1 MSISIPIGEKI
12 DWLLVVSGLDS
23 FIDSVHFSIM
33 FGDNRIWPSLGES
46 PPLGNACSRTFPIY
60 SYFLWDVDTLQ
71 QSIVV
76 VMSGRFDRR
85 KFVHFNVA
93 LDKGLNEDCIH
104 ELFFED
110 TVCK

>member
-85 KFVHFNVA
+85 KFVHFSMLPLTRV
-93 LDKGLNEDCIH
+93 
-104 ELFFED
+104 
-110 TVCK
+110 

>member
-1 MSISIPIGEKI
+1 M
-12 DWLLVVSGLDS
+12 DS

-46 PPLGNACSRTFPIY
+46 PALGNACSRTFPCDEPLL

-85 KFVHFNVA
+85 KSVHFNVA
-93 LDKGLNEDCIH
+93 LDILFT
-104 ELFFED
+104 ELKLVMPSE
-110 TVCK
+110 